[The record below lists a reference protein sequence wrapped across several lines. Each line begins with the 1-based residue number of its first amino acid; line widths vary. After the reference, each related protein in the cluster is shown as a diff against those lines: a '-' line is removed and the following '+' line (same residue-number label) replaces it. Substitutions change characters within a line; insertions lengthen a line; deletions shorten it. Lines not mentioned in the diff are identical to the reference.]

1 MMDDGGDGG
10 DEGDDD
16 EGDWIVVD
24 EVRQMDGLERL
35 IVIAVGLDAPVAAAA
50 GDGADGAAL
59 ETRSALYRAVTRAQL
74 MVLVVNEFLPG
85 GWLEFLGHVRL
96 RAEGFDRREEMARLR
111 RVRSKASC

>member
-1 MMDDGGDGG
+1 MDDGDGES
-10 DEGDDD
+10 DGDDGND
-16 EGDWIVVD
+16 NEGDWVVVD

-85 GWLEFLGHVRL
+85 GWLCLLYTSPSPR
-96 RAEGFDRREEMARLR
+96 D
-111 RVRSKASC
+111 